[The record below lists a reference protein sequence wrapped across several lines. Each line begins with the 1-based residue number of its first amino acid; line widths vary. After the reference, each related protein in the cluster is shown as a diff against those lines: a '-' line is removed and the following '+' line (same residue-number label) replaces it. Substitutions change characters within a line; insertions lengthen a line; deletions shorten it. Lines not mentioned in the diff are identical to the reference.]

1 MKLLLDTCT
10 FLWLTLNAK
19 ELSRAARKAFTDPE
33 NEVFLSCVSAWE
45 IVIKH
50 GLGKLPLPEAPTE
63 FVPNER
69 GRHGIDTLALTEV
82 ATLALGRLPDLH
94 RDPFDRM
101 LVSQAIVGGLSILT
115 PDPLI
120 QQYPVM
126 TLW

>member
-19 ELSRAARKAFTDPE
+19 ELSRAARKAFTDPD

-45 IVIKH
+45 IAIKH

-63 FVPNER
+63 FVSNER

-82 ATLALGRLPDLH
+82 ATLTLGRLPDLH